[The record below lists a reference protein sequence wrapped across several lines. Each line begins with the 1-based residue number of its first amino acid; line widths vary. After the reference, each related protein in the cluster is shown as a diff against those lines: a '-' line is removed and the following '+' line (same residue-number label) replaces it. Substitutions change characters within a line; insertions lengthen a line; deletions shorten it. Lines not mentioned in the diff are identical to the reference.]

1 MCGRSVLGKDGS
13 AALGLEAQATPPPE
27 RPQRPASPCSTG
39 AVFASAGFG
48 DLSLQPRGASWLRIA
63 LLHSGS
69 SLLPSSS
76 GLLVWLISS
85 ILGTHENEPTFAQK
99 SGPADWRAPTVSCVV
114 VLVAN
119 ESWALAPC
127 QDRSRRRRWPK
138 ASLYRGPAPN
148 QTRPPT

>member
-1 MCGRSVLGKDGS
+1 MADEELEKERKLFAVAPREFSGS
-13 AALGLEAQATPPPE
+13 AFLFARLSCLARPKPLG
-27 RPQRPASPCSTG
+27 
-39 AVFASAGFG
+39 
-48 DLSLQPRGASWLRIA
+48 
-63 LLHSGS
+63 
-69 SLLPSSS
+69 
-76 GLLVWLISS
+76 
-85 ILGTHENEPTFAQK
+85 LGTHENEPTFAQK

-148 QTRPPT
+148 QTRPPTATFAGACPPGYAARPCKGPGSEN